1 MKRKFLRKDGVLI
14 HFRKS
19 RLQTAELLILC
30 VFLALTACACGGDAS
45 GQESFVQWESSG
57 HQIQGYAAY
66 PMQQGSLQATA
77 DRAYYISVT
86 DEETFLICVSAQE
99 LSVQPVYGSAYLRSF
114 CISPEGNGLALYEQ
128 KPDGSGLVS
137 FADMAGEAKRELT
150 VPEELAGGQIPQLMC
165 LNTAG
170 ELALLFEEELVLWN
184 AEGECVRR
192 IPVGEYEIYGMEA
205 GGNGSFLAESF
216 SAEKN
221 SGWLLEASAAS
232 DSLKRVEKREEKQEA
247 LDGYPFFQSE
257 IGLVKEDVTGI
268 AEASG
273 KYYVWTCSLL
283 TGTGAP
289 LYLYT
294 VEAVSE
300 DAQSAREEE
309 EKTQIT
315 VVTQG
320 EDSSLDA
327 MAVAFNRENADVCVT
342 VEHLGFEENAWNL
355 RLASKEG
362 MDLVLAGA
370 EFGMLQRAGYLEPL
384 DLFLDSLEQDIEGIV
399 PAFLAYWQVDGET
412 YGIPRDVSV
421 SVPYVRISEGS
432 GISACTTELLLELF
446 RTHPEIKSPNGLY
459 AMEIL
464 RLCLYGDME
473 AYFTEE
479 AGGVRFEAEKLKNL
493 CLSIGELQTD
503 AQSYYEVWED
513 LLGSQ
518 EALYGEAVV
527 GSVRSLAELFEQGG
541 ENLELLGYPTEDGNL
556 TAIVSS
562 RALCLTKQR
571 LHTEEALE
579 FMHFF
584 YANYDEYY
592 PQESWAVDS
601 ESLRE
606 QIEEAVKEHKLPD
619 GSSWR
624 MSEAQ
629 QQTAG
634 QLLAGAKSKSADF
647 DTVFQMISEELWPY
661 FTGDKDPE
669 SAVGALDSRVTI
681 YLEE

>member
-1 MKRKFLRKDGVLI
+1 MKREFLKRELVMR
-14 HFRKS
+14 FRENGNPFG
-19 RLQTAELLILC
+19 RLLILC
-30 VFLALTACACGGDAS
+30 AFLVLTVCACGGDVS
-45 GQESFVQWESSG
+45 VQETTVQWESSG
-57 HQIQGYAAY
+57 YQIQGYAAY
-66 PMQQGSLQATA
+66 PMQPGSLQAAA

-114 CISPEGNGLALYEQ
+114 CINPEGNGLALYEQ

-137 FADMAGEAKRELT
+137 FADMSGEAKRQLTVSEELT
-150 VPEELAGGQIPQLMC
+150 GGQIPQLMC

-170 ELALLFEEELVLWN
+170 DLALLFEEELVLWN
-184 AEGECVRR
+184 GEGECVRR

-205 GGNGSFLAESF
+205 GENGSFLAESF

-221 SGWLLEASAAS
+221 SGWLLEFSATS
-232 DSLKRVEKREEKQEA
+232 DSPKRVEKREEKSDV
-247 LDGYPFFQSE
+247 LDGYPFSWSE

-268 AEASG
+268 AETSG

-283 TGTGAP
+283 TGAGAP

-300 DAQSAREEE
+300 DAQSARAEG
-309 EKTQIT
+309 EKTQIA

-327 MAVAFNRENADVCVT
+327 MAVAFNRENTDVCVT

-384 DLFLDSLEQDIEGIV
+384 DAFLDSLEQDIEGIV
-399 PAFLAYWQVDGET
+399 PAFLAYWQADGET

-421 SVPYVRISEGS
+421 SVPYVRISGGS
-432 GISACTTELLLELF
+432 GISSCTTEQLLELF

-473 AYFTEE
+473 AYLTEE
-479 AGGVRFEAEKLKNL
+479 AGGVRFETEKLKNL

-503 AQSYYEVWED
+503 AQSYYEAWED

-518 EALYGEAVV
+518 EAVYGEAVV

-541 ENLELLGYPTEDGNL
+541 ENLELLGYPTEDGNF
-556 TAIVSS
+556 TAVVSS
-562 RALCLTKQR
+562 RSLCLTKQR
-571 LHTEEALE
+571 RHTEEALE
-579 FMHFF
+579 FMRFF

-606 QIEEAVKEHKLPD
+606 QIEEAAKEHKLPD
-619 GSSWR
+619 GSSLR

-629 QQTAG
+629 QEATV
-634 QLLAGAKSKSADF
+634 QLLEGVKSKNADF

-669 SAVGALDSRVTI
+669 SAIGALDSRVTI